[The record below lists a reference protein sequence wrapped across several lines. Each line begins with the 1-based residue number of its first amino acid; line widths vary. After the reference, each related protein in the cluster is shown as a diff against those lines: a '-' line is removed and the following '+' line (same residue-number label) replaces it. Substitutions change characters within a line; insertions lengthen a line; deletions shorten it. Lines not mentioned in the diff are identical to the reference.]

1 MGEKMSLADV
11 FSGKK
16 VLLHAPV
23 DVYETIRF
31 THYIPVISKFATD
44 VSLMLKE
51 NNGLAELIE
60 AAFPN
65 VNVFSPEES
74 PPFIHDLEL
83 SLEKVPAL
91 FLNENQLIPVGYLRP
106 PADKLAKFKKLM
118 ENTGMINIGLALY
131 GSSENA
137 LINSATIANNITMD
151 QLHNTQFFFI
161 PADPAQNVSKPPF
174 SNFNDTTGLVQNYCE
189 LAGLLAS
196 LDIII
201 SFENDVAHLAAA
213 MGKPVWLL
221 VPNSA
226 RINKLN
232 SWDAFS
238 NVSIYRQPASGD
250 WHEVIQN
257 IALFRFIQPESP
269 SFEPFST
276 KDMTLER
283 PAALP
288 FPTIYFENT
297 SQLIHV
303 LDAKLAVFTSVSIET
318 TTVCNLKCS
327 YCPHSTDAA
336 KPPAY
341 MPDEMFFRII
351 DSLYDYAPSYSG
363 TIAPSMYGEPLLD
376 KRIETFIRYAKQ
388 RFPQSRI
395 ELFTNGDFLTTERF
409 FSLQEAGVD
418 HYNISQHT
426 PTRSQALSDTL
437 STVQRE
443 LAEEL
448 PITIIKM
455 LERNKFNRGGLVEV
469 EGLPPELCV
478 RQSYCAAAYQ
488 NLSFDYKG
496 DAILCCNDY
505 QAKHVFGNIVSQ
517 SVGEIW
523 EDRSYRRARNMLM
536 LGFLPF
542 PICRVCLS
550 H

>member
-1 MGEKMSLADV
+1 MSLADV
-11 FSGKK
+11 FSGKN
-16 VLLHAPV
+16 VLLHAPI

-31 THYIPVISKFATD
+31 TYCIPVISKFATD

-60 AAFPN
+60 AAFPD
-65 VNVFSPEES
+65 VKVFSPEET

-91 FLNENQLIPVGYLRP
+91 FLNENQLIPVGYLHP
-106 PADKLAKFKKLM
+106 PPDKLAKFKKLM
-118 ENTGMINIGLALY
+118 DNTGMINIGLALY
-131 GSSENA
+131 GGSENA
-137 LINSATIANNITMD
+137 SLSSATIAHNITLD

-161 PADPAQNVSKPPF
+161 PADPDQNISKPPF
-174 SNFNDTTGLVQNYCE
+174 SNFQDTAGLVHNYGE
-189 LAGLLAS
+189 LAALLAS

-201 SFENDVAHLAAA
+201 SFDNDVAYLATAV
-213 MGKPVWLL
+213 GKPVWLL
-221 VPNSA
+221 APHSA
-226 RINKLN
+226 GANKLH
-232 SWDAFS
+232 SWNALS
-238 NVSIYRQPASGD
+238 NVTIFRQPASGD
-250 WHEVIQN
+250 WQEVIKN
-257 IALFRFIQPESP
+257 IALFRFLQPESP
-269 SFEPFST
+269 SFEPLST

-288 FPTIYFENT
+288 FPTIFFEDT
-297 SQLIHV
+297 SQLTQL
-303 LDAKLAVFTSVSIET
+303 LDAELAVFTTVSIET

-376 KRIETFIRYAKQ
+376 KRIETFIRYAKE
-388 RFPQSRI
+388 RLPHSRI

-409 FSLQEAGVD
+409 FSLREAGVD

-426 PTRSQALSDTL
+426 PTRPQTLSDTL
-437 STVQRE
+437 SAVKRE

-455 LERNKFNRGGLVEV
+455 LESNKFNRGGLIEV

-478 RQSYCAAAYQ
+478 RQSYCMAAYQ
-488 NLSFDYKG
+488 NISFDYKG

-505 QAKHVFGNIVSQ
+505 QAKHAFGNIASQ
-517 SVGEIW
+517 SVREIW
-523 EDRSYRRARNMLM
+523 EDRHYRRARNMLM
-536 LGFLPF
+536 IGFLPF